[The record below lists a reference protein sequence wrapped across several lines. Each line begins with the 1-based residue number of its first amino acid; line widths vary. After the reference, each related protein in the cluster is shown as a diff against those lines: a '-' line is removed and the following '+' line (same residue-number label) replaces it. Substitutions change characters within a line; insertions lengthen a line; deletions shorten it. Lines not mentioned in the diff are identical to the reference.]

1 VIPSPVAEGLGSR
14 VLGVEVAQ
22 VVQAASDRAGRG
34 PPWAAL
40 PWEPLSKQLR
50 LVRWQV
56 APSVVEGEDDLMACR
71 EQGAQKALERPVVGD
86 AGQEDERLEPPRL
99 SFVERVQAATLQ

>member
-1 VIPSPVAEGLGSR
+1 
-14 VLGVEVAQ
+14 
-22 VVQAASDRAGRG
+22 
-34 PPWAAL
+34 
-40 PWEPLSKQLR
+40 
-50 LVRWQV
+50 
-56 APSVVEGEDDLMACR
+56 VVEGEDDLMACR